1 MGSPPLCSL
10 VGLPLAFFR
19 MKLKGLVKDSLS
31 ALITILTKSLDQ
43 TLTKITE
50 MFDFSFQF

>member
-31 ALITILTKSLDQ
+31 ALITILTKSFDQ
-43 TLTKITE
+43 ILTKITE